1 MKNKIIWLAAA
12 LLILAL
18 TTVAGCGSSQDEA
31 TTEAWEMPAPMADAA
46 DSAPEPEAP
55 AAHFYD
61 MDMAEVWAAEA
72 VEEASPQAE
81 PEPVTSAYGYAGYGE
96 APQPDLG
103 PATQQVTGNLTLSM
117 MQRMII
123 RSSEMAINTLNYD
136 DTIARVAVVVANR
149 GGFIETSRQW
159 RVFHPEYDQWL
170 WQAEYVL
177 RVPVGLFDTTNQD
190 LMALGQVRYFST
202 QSQDATREFNDLATR
217 LVIREAELTRV
228 EQQLYEATTL
238 EEILRLESTLTTLR
252 LNIDAYRRRREEI
265 DHLAAFSTIS
275 LTVFNVLELAEDDYV
290 WYEAEIPPP
299 PPEDG
304 FGSSLGRAFSASANA
319 TLQALEIAAIFIATI
334 ILPASLF
341 GTLAFGAY
349 VLIKKAT
356 DRRWLN
362 RNNH

>member
-1 MKNKIIWLAAA
+1 MKNKKIWLVAG
-12 LLILAL
+12 LLIVAM
-18 TTVAGCGSSQDEA
+18 TIIAGCGSDRDDEA
-31 TTEAWEMPAPMADAA
+31 WDWDAPIVAEAPDAA
-46 DSAPEPEAP
+46 PEAP
-55 AAHFYD
+55 ADYFFE
-61 MDMAEVWAAEA
+61 MSEAEDWDWVADELFAFEA
-72 VEEASPQAE
+72 DPPPPIE
-81 PEPVTSAYGYAGYGE
+81 GD
-96 APQPDLG
+96 APPTDPG
-103 PATQQVTGNLTLSM
+103 HATQPLIGNLNVTL

-123 RSSEMAINTLNYD
+123 RSSEMALNTLNYD
-136 DTIARVAVVVANR
+136 ETIAQVAAVVANR